1 MTKTRIILCDDHA
14 IFRKGLRATLESE
27 QSIEIVAEA
36 ENGLECLD
44 FIAKFDPNVVF
55 LDINMPEMDG
65 IDCLKVIREKFPE
78 TKVIA
83 LTQYDEKRFVK
94 QMLKFGANGYILKST
109 SRKEMLTAIN
119 RVVSGKVYLAEEAEN
134 HVLGLQSEDQ
144 PNKLFPQLSEREKE
158 IIKLLCNELSTK
170 QIADQIHLSTHTV
183 ESHRSNI
190 LKKVGVSNIA
200 GLVRWAVNNGMD

>member
-1 MTKTRIILCDDHA
+1 MIPARIILCDDHA
-14 IFRKGLRATLESE
+14 IFRKGLRATLETE
-27 QSIEIVAEA
+27 ASIDIVAEA

-44 FIAKFDPNVVF
+44 FVSVYQPDVVF

-65 IDCLKVIREKFPE
+65 IECLKHIREKHPQ

-94 QMLKFGANGYILKST
+94 QMLKFGANGYVLKST
-109 SRKEMLTAIN
+109 SRKEMLTAIH
-119 RVVSGKVYLAEEAEN
+119 RVMSGKTYLAEEAESQM
-134 HVLGLQSEDQ
+134 LGLEVENE
-144 PNKLFPQLSEREKE
+144 PNKLFPQLSEREKQ
-158 IIKLLCNELSTK
+158 IIKLLCNEFSTK
-170 QIADQIHLSTHTV
+170 QIAEEIHLSTHTV

-190 LKKVGVSNIA
+190 FKKLGVSNIA

>member
-1 MTKTRIILCDDHA
+1 MIPARIILCDDHA
-14 IFRKGLRATLESE
+14 IFRKGLRATLETE
-27 QSIEIVAEA
+27 ASIDIVAEA

-44 FIAKFDPNVVF
+44 FVSVYQPDVVF

-65 IDCLKVIREKFPE
+65 IECLKHIREKHPQ

-94 QMLKFGANGYILKST
+94 QMLKFGANGYVLKST
-109 SRKEMLTAIN
+109 SRKEMLTAIH
-119 RVVSGKVYLAEEAEN
+119 RVMSGKTYLAEEAESQM
-134 HVLGLQSEDQ
+134 LGLEVDDE
-144 PNKLFPQLSEREKE
+144 PNKLFPQLSEREKQ
-158 IIKLLCNELSTK
+158 IIKLLCNEFSTK
-170 QIADQIHLSTHTV
+170 QIAEEIHLSTHTI

-190 LKKVGVSNIA
+190 FKKLGVSNIA